1 MNAKQ
6 TKPTTNEV
14 KAKAAPAATASS
26 DTATPPT
33 IPYWMLKDGHCKKL
47 GKRSEGGI
55 KYQLLASDDKA
66 VLYVRIIANDSGG
79 YFSKELVPFSQIE
92 QCLEKCTE
100 ASSFPSK
107 AFRDAFVGRSTNN
120 AGFLAAILR
129 EEGLLE
135 PAEKDAFQ
143 HVLAAD
149 IAAWRIAA
157 LAPQGT
163 QVAIADPSG
172 MAAFAAQDRKTL
184 SVPNKP

>member
-6 TKPTTNEV
+6 MKQNTSEV
-14 KAKAAPAATASS
+14 KAKAAPAATATT
-26 DTATPPT
+26 DPATPT
-33 IPYWMLKDGHCKKL
+33 SSYWLLKNSHCKKL
-47 GKRSEGGI
+47 GRRSEGSI
-55 KYQLLASDDKA
+55 QYQLLASDDRA
-66 VLYVRIIANDSGG
+66 SLYIRVTANESGG
-79 YFSKELVPFSQIE
+79 YFSKELVPFTEIE
-92 QCLEKCTE
+92 QCLEKCAE

-135 PAEKDAFQ
+135 PAEEEEFQ

-157 LAPQGT
+157 LSPQGT
-163 QVAIADPSG
+163 QIAIADPSG
-172 MAAFAAQDRKTL
+172 MAAFALQDRKTL